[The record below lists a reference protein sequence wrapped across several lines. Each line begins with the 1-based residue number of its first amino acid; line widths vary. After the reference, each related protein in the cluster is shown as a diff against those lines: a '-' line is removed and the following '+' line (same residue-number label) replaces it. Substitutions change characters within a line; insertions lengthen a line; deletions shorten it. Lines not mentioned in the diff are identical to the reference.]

1 MNSKLGTLLVVLAL
15 SVGSAYGQMFEGKI
29 VYQTS
34 YKSKMPNVTDEQFS
48 SMMGTTQEYFIKGGS
63 YKTTSNGA
71 MLQWQLYDN
80 AENKLYSKMA
90 NAPAV
95 WWNDGAV
102 STDEVLKTGINRN
115 ATEILGYKCDELV
128 MTCKS
133 GVQRYYFSNKLK
145 VDPKSFDKHKFA
157 NWNVYISNTGALP
170 LKMSID
176 NPQFVMES
184 VAVEVKP
191 MKLDDEFFKLPADI
205 KTEKSPY

>member
-1 MNSKLGTLLVVLAL
+1 MISRLANVLMIVVLCA
-15 SVGSAYGQMFEGKI
+15 GSAFGQAFEGK
-29 VYQTS
+29 VTYQTS

-48 SMMGTTQEYFIKGGS
+48 SMMGTTQEYFIKGGA
-63 YKTTSNGA
+63 YKTSSNGS
-71 MLQWQLYDN
+71 MLQWQLYVN
-80 AENKLYSKMA
+80 ADNKLYSKMS

-95 WWNDGAV
+95 WWNDGNV
-102 STDEVLKTGINRN
+102 STDEVLKTEINRN
-115 ATEILGYKCDELV
+115 ATDILGYKCDEFI

-133 GVQRYYFSNKLK
+133 GVQRYYFNHKLK
-145 VDPKSFDKHKFA
+145 VDPKSFDKHKFG

-191 MKLDDEFFKLPADI
+191 MKLDDEFFKLPPDI